1 MDTTL
6 EERHGASLA
15 PSHAYG
21 EGMSAQNRLT
31 RGSSALLGLTWIALW
46 GFSGF
51 FLSYS
56 TMVPI
61 SVERGLSSV
70 TGGALLL
77 VMMLSVIAVQPMAPA
92 LQRRLGPR
100 RAIGGALLLMAAGHG
115 AAVFIPDPAAGLLA
129 TGVAVGCGFGV
140 LVVLATAAVPA
151 VTSPERVGRALG
163 QFGATTAAAAAAG
176 APLGL
181 WLSAQVP
188 LEAFRSVAAAA
199 VLLALLAIR
208 RVPSRATRSEVPTTD
223 APTTDAPTPAPGK
236 ALAPGPGAAQHP
248 RLERARE
255 PRASGTFWSALAP
268 VLLPFLVSMCA
279 YGLVIA
285 FGPGGG
291 AAHPALFIA
300 AMQTSA
306 VVSRWVAGV
315 LTDRG
320 NPGTVYTLGIAMTV
334 LGLVTVALASPG
346 WALAACLVLMGLGV
360 GAVQSA
366 SLVLSFARARS
377 RGEAS
382 VGWNMTFD
390 SGLGLAGLFGGLG
403 FTFLGPGPTFAGV
416 AGLLLVASVPLWMRR
431 R

>member
-1 MDTTL
+1 
-6 EERHGASLA
+6 
-15 PSHAYG
+15 
-21 EGMSAQNRLT
+21 MSAQNPPT
-31 RGSSALLGLTWIALW
+31 RGPSALLGLTWIALW

-61 SVERGLSSV
+61 SVDRGLSSV

-77 VMMLSVIAVQPMAPA
+77 VMMLSVIAVQPLAPA

-115 AAVFIPDPAAGLLA
+115 AAVLISDPAAGLLT

-151 VTSPERVGRALG
+151 VTSLERVGRALG
-163 QFGATTAAAAAAG
+163 QFGATTAAAAAVG

-181 WLSAQVP
+181 WFSAQVP
-188 LEAFRSVAAAA
+188 PETFRIVAASA

-208 RVPSRATRSEVPTTD
+208 CVPDRAIRSEVPTTEVP
-223 APTTDAPTPAPGK
+223 AIKATTTTPGK
-236 ALAPGPGAAQHP
+236 ALAPGPGAARGPTRP
-248 RLERARE
+248 RPGRVGESRAR
-255 PRASGTFWSALAP
+255 GIFWSALAP

-285 FGPGGG
+285 FGPGGDTT
-291 AAHPALFIA
+291 HPALFIA
-300 AMQTSA
+300 TMQAAA

-320 NPGTVYTLGIAMTV
+320 SPGTVYTLGIAMTV
-334 LGLVTVALASPG
+334 LGLVTVALVPPG
-346 WALAACLVLMGLGV
+346 WALAACLALMGLGV

-377 RGEAS
+377 RGQAS

-390 SGLGLAGLFGGLG
+390 SGLGLAGLCGGLG
-403 FTFLGPGPTFAGV
+403 FTFLGSGATFAGV
-416 AGLLLVASVPLWMRR
+416 AGLLLVASVPLWLRR